1 MRTIDILTTQN
12 VTINYELAEARDRI
26 FAWIIDTIALYIS
39 LLLLA
44 LIFFSAGVV
53 GDGTYFTY
61 FVLLP
66 IYLFYHLAFEI
77 LLDGRSLGKL
87 ALGLKVVK
95 LTGTEPSLNDYLVR
109 WVFRPIDISLSLG
122 SIAIMLVS
130 SSEKGQRLGD
140 VVANTTVIKI
150 NPTQKIRLYD
160 ILNIRTVQNYTPVY
174 PQVHQFTE
182 QDMLLLKEVMD
193 RNIKYPNQ
201 AHAEALDQALKIVK
215 EKLHIDQIPSDRILF
230 IRTLIKDFVALSR

>member
-26 FAWIIDTIALYIS
+26 FAWIIDTVALYIT

-44 LIFFSAGVV
+44 LIFLSSGIV
-53 GDGTYFTY
+53 GDGMYFSY

-77 LLDGRSLGKL
+77 LFDGRSLGKM

-140 VVANTTVIKI
+140 VVANTTVIKV

-182 QDMLLLKEVMD
+182 DDMLLLKEVMD
-193 RNIKYPNQ
+193 RNIKYPNH
-201 AHAEALDQALKIVK
+201 AHAEALDHALQIVQ
-215 EKLHIDQIPSDRILF
+215 EKLHIEQLPADRILF